1 MEKYGIMELISFHV
15 HLHFKGPHAVSK
27 SVRSWRNILDELLN
41 VKLKPVA
48 TGVFD
53 GFIGWAESLEWL
65 TGSQTLK
72 NLRSP
77 LSYTMSWQ
85 IP

>member
-1 MEKYGIMELISFHV
+1 V

-53 GFIGWAESLEWL
+53 GFIGWAES
-65 TGSQTLK
+65 
-72 NLRSP
+72 
-77 LSYTMSWQ
+77 
-85 IP
+85 